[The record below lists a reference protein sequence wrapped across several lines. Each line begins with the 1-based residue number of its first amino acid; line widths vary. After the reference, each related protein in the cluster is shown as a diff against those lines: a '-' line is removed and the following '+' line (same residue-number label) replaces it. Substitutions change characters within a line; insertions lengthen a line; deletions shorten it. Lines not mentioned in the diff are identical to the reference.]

1 MKRLLPLLIT
11 SLALALP
18 ACGKPR
24 PLTLQEQQTV
34 NALTSN
40 LVPRCVGRYLIDMP
54 ADAKMSGMAVMQHAR
69 VDTQAMPLDA
79 FEKEIAAREAQLKA
93 TKSIDAYPFL
103 YANSPAWDAH
113 SRFLMHR
120 GAPDNAPNR
129 RIFEGYRWDNG
140 TRISV
145 KATGWDYTNPD
156 RTDDPMVK
164 SMTQVTNVRE
174 ISNQVFELL
183 TQFRGRA
190 DDEIPAE
197 PGFCIPGG
205 LLRGAARAGESVDY
219 TFRLKPLPDVKFSM
233 STYSDLQEAETLL
246 QRHVQINAALALSNG
261 RTVRKGKVVLPGWH
275 AEEWLMERD
284 MPATKVRGHVF
295 TLEGNSMT
303 GTPQTPYVDL
313 DMINGVPTLNHE
325 PLPKASLTEAE
336 ALALWDAVSRT
347 LRPRPNGF

>member
-1 MKRLLPLLIT
+1 M
-11 SLALALP
+11 
-18 ACGKPR
+18 
-24 PLTLQEQQTV
+24 

-113 SRFLMHR
+113 SRFFMHR

-190 DDEIPAE
+190 DDEIPAA
-197 PGFCIPGG
+197 PAFCMPRG
-205 LLRGAARAGESVDY
+205 LILGKAR
-219 TFRLKPLPDVKFSM
+219 
-233 STYSDLQEAETLL
+233 EAERIVASYNVPDHPDADFTLTTDSAHAGTKTLL
-246 QRHVQINAALALSNG
+246 QRHGQIQAALAQTNGG
-261 RTVRKGKVVLPGWH
+261 RTIRKGTVILDGWN
-275 AEEWLMERD
+275 AEEWLMAGPRPVTE
-284 MPATKVRGHVF
+284 VQGHVF
-295 TLEGNSMT
+295 ALEGNSLS
-303 GTPQTPYVDL
+303 GNAQAPYIAL
-313 DMINGVPTLNHE
+313 DMETGN
-325 PLPKASLTEAE
+325 PLAYDQTIERASLTEAE